1 MATARFLFSS
11 ILTDECDGSVIA
23 SSMASNSL
31 GAPEEMQKSFNFSG
45 AYIHIGS
52 FEATVNSWYTVV
64 LRFSSFFL
72 CYSLKNESK
81 VKNHFHS
88 F

>member
-1 MATARFLFSS
+1 MATVRFLFGS

-23 SSMASNSL
+23 FSMASNIL

-45 AYIHIGS
+45 SYIGS
-52 FEATVNSWYTVV
+52 FEATVNSWYIAV
-64 LRFSSFFL
+64 LRFLSYFL
-72 CYSLKNESK
+72 MLQPKKMNK
-81 VKNHFHS
+81 VKNYFHS